1 MARPHPVGA
10 LFNPANFLH
19 IRHMFMA
26 EEMLLCP
33 SWHCSFSGVRVFVV
47 NMCTSVMHPP
57 VAFMFAGSSR
67 FTFAGLSCTPYPKR
81 VTFLVFRWFPSNTTY
96 AALIFWIENILLFL
110 FLLSFLGGGYMDYVS
125 SWCIKTLL
133 LCFLATSEVNF
144 VALGVVAFFH
154 AFFPCWSN
162 LILWCFL
169 IWLLF

>member
-10 LFNPANFLH
+10 LFVPANFLH
-19 IRHMFMA
+19 IRHMFVA

-67 FTFAGLSCTPYPKR
+67 FIFAGLSCTPYPKR

-96 AALIFWIENILLFL
+96 AAQIFWIENTLLFF
-110 FLLSFLGGGYMDYVS
+110 FLLSFFWGGGLHGS
-125 SWCIKTLL
+125 
-133 LCFLATSEVNF
+133 CFQLMYQNI
-144 VALGVVAFFH
+144 VALLPCHIGSQFCGPWCGSFFSCL
-154 AFFPCWSN
+154 FPM
-162 LILWCFL
+162 LE
-169 IWLLF
+169 

>member
-96 AALIFWIENILLFL
+96 AAHTFWIDNILLFF
-110 FLLSFLGGGYMDYVS
+110 FLLSFFWSFLGYVS
-125 SWCIKTLL
+125 NWCIKTLL
-133 LCFLATSEVNF
+133 LCFLCFLCVI
-144 VALGVVAFFH
+144 AFFQ
-154 AFFPCWSN
+154 AFFSCWSN
-162 LILWCFL
+162 L
-169 IWLLF
+169 